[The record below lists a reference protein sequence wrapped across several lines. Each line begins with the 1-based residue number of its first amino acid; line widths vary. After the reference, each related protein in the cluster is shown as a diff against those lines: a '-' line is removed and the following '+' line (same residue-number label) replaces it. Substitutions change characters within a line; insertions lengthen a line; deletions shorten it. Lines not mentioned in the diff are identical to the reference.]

1 MTIFE
6 IEKEFLDIIELLEES
21 EGELTEEI
29 HEKLFVNRNE
39 AVNKLN
45 QYRYIMLKLKSEIEV
60 GNQEISRI
68 QSIIKNKNKSIE
80 RLEEYS
86 KKAVEMYGLFSIKSK
101 AKNLPVYVELP
112 NDLKAIVSYTE
123 SVDIDLKDTHNLIAL
138 PKELEEYTNINLNF
152 NDIPLNEY
160 NEVKQELYDLL
171 VNTKFSTI
179 IDLKVSKSLIKQAI
193 SEGIEFE
200 NARIEVKGKVNF
212 K

>member
-123 SVDIDLKDTHNLIAL
+123 SINVDLEDTHNLLAL